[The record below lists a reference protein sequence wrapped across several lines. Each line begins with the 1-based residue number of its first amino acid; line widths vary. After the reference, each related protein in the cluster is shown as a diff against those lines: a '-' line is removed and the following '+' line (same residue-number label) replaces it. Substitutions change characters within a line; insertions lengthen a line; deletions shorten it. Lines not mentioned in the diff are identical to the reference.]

1 MGFAANLT
9 TCLAAALLCLCP
21 GIANA
26 AESTIYVDGD
36 APGDND
42 GSSWTNAYLYLQDA
56 LADASPGDQIHVAE
70 GAYRPDESIAHP
82 ESTGDPAA
90 VFLLKNGVIMR
101 GGYAGFGRPDPNAR
115 DVRTYQTI
123 LSGDLHRNDGPG
135 FVNNDENSY
144 HVILSSG
151 ADETT
156 ILDGFT
162 ITAGNANGPDPNS
175 DGAGMY
181 NILSSPTVINCT
193 FIGNSASWY
202 GGAMFNFTLSN
213 PMIINCAFVDN
224 RAGFVGGAI
233 ENRFLSGSTMVNCI
247 FSGNTAEH
255 GGAMG
260 NSAADATLMNC
271 LFVGNAAQSRGGA
284 MYNRFGCE
292 IQLTNTILRD
302 NVADDGPQI
311 AMYIDTEL
319 DVSYCNIQGGRADM
333 YVVESTVNFGEGNID
348 ADPCFLM
355 SGHWDVNGIWA
366 QGNYH
371 LLAGSPCIDTADDAA
386 LPEDLYDLD
395 GDANTAEP
403 IPVDIDGRERIVDG
417 DNDGNLAVDMG
428 AYEYFIAPIEVPM
441 RFTPRALN
449 LASKGKW
456 VKAHIVL
463 PEGFTIEDVD
473 TNTPAVLEPLGID
486 SAYINAFVNEDSL
499 IEIEIAFDRAALC
512 RCGSL
517 TGRIT
522 VEGVLNTGQG
532 FYGTDTIRI
541 IDKSWDLIVSLASYW
556 LRADCRRPHWCQGLD
571 LNRDSTV
578 NFADLAALPTFSIQF
593 TTH

>member
-1 MGFAANLT
+1 M
-9 TCLAAALLCLCP
+9 AALLCLCP
-21 GIANA
+21 GAANA
-26 AESTIYVDGD
+26 AESTIHVDGD
-36 APGDND
+36 APGAND
-42 GSSWTNAYLYLQDA
+42 GSSWTDAYRYLQGA
-56 LADASPGDQIHVAE
+56 LATASPGDRIHVAE
-70 GAYRPDESIAHP
+70 GTYMPDQNSAHP
-82 ESTGDPAA
+82 NGSGDPDA
-90 VFLLKNGVIMR
+90 VFLLKNEVAVK

-115 DVRTYQTI
+115 DIRTYLTI
-123 LSGDLHRNDGPG
+123 LSGDLDQNDGPD

-162 ITAGNANGPDPNS
+162 ITAGNAHGSDPNNS
-175 DGAGMY
+175 GAGMF
-181 NILSSPTVINCT
+181 NIFSSPTLINCT
-193 FIGNSASWY
+193 FIASSASRY
-202 GGAMFNFTLSN
+202 GGAMFNYMFSDPT
-213 PMIINCAFVDN
+213 IINCTFVAN
-224 RAGFVGGAI
+224 RAGFVGGGI
-233 ENRFLSGSTMVNCI
+233 EDRYLSGSTLVNCI

-260 NSAADATLMNC
+260 NSGADATIINC
-271 LFVGNAAQSRGGA
+271 LFVGNAAQTRGGA
-284 MYNRFGCE
+284 MYNRFDCE
-292 IQLTNTILRD
+292 IKLINTILWD
-302 NVADDGPQI
+302 NVAIDGPQI
-311 AMYIDTEL
+311 TMWFDSDL
-319 DVSYCNIQGGRADM
+319 DVSYCNIQGGQADVN
-333 YVVESTVNFGEGNID
+333 VVESSVNFGLGNID
-348 ADPCFLM
+348 SDPCFLM
-355 SGHWDVNGIWA
+355 SGHWDVNGIWTE
-366 QGNYH
+366 GDYH
-371 LLAGSPCIDTADDAA
+371 LLAGSPCIDTADDTA

-395 GDANTAEP
+395 GDANTIEP

-473 TNTPAVLEPLGID
+473 TNTPAVLQPLGID
-486 SAYINAFVNEDSL
+486 SAYISAFVNEDSL

-532 FYGTDTIRI
+532 FYGTDTIKL
-541 IDKSWDLIVSLASYW
+541 IDKSWEIIASLASYW
-556 LRADCRRPHWCQGLD
+556 LRADCRRPHWCDGLD
-571 LNRDSTV
+571 LDRDSTV
-578 NFADLAALPTFSIQF
+578 NFTDLAALPTCSIQF
-593 TTH
+593 TTN